1 MQTVAQSNEIV
12 MNSNT
17 EAKIKTRKELKSK
30 LGYGDILK
38 IATIANTE
46 RTTVH
51 RWFRGETD
59 NPDIALAVE
68 GLIALKTQ
76 IVSDRLK
83 KIAENK
89 EKK

>member
-1 MQTVAQSNEIV
+1 
-12 MNSNT
+12 MNNNI
-17 EAKIKTRKELKSK
+17 ENKIKVRRELKSM
-30 LGYGDILK
+30 LGYGDIAK
-38 IATIANTE
+38 IAVLSDTE

-68 GLIALKTQ
+68 GLIALKMQ

-83 KIAENK
+83 NLAKQK
-89 EKK
+89 

>member
-1 MQTVAQSNEIV
+1 
-12 MNSNT
+12 MNNNIES
-17 EAKIKTRKELKSK
+17 KIKERKALKSK
-30 LGYGDILK
+30 LGYGDIVK
-38 IATIANTE
+38 IAALADTE

-83 KIAENK
+83 NLAKKKIALIFYQ
-89 EKK
+89 

>member
-1 MQTVAQSNEIV
+1 
-12 MNSNT
+12 MNNNI
-17 EAKIKTRKELKSK
+17 ENKIKVRRELKSK
-30 LGYGDILK
+30 LGYGDIAK
-38 IATIANTE
+38 IAVLSDTE

-68 GLIALKTQ
+68 GLIALKMQ

-83 KIAENK
+83 NLAKQK
-89 EKK
+89 

>member
-1 MQTVAQSNEIV
+1 
-12 MNSNT
+12 MNNNIES
-17 EAKIKTRKELKSK
+17 KIKERKALKSK
-30 LGYGDILK
+30 LGYGDIVK
-38 IATIANTE
+38 IAALADTE

-83 KIAENK
+83 NLA
-89 EKK
+89 KKK